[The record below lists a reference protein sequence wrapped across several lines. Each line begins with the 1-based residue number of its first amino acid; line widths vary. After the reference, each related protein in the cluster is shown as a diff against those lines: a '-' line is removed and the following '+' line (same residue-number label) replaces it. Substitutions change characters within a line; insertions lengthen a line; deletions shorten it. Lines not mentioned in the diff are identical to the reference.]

1 MMKHKKYSIVML
13 LPIIAA
19 VMTAC
24 SGDNLEA
31 DVVSGDHLAAG
42 TVINVSGE
50 ASKDHVIPVEA
61 NCAWTVT
68 TDVNWITITQPAA
81 GRGSGSQ
88 NILFDVAAST
98 IPTTQTGTITIK
110 TGDGIERIVTVNQRP
125 GAIVVLPSPASM
137 FFIYEGGTQ
146 TLEVYS
152 NSQWTATSSIDW
164 LTINDGQS
172 VNGEGDQQLTIRAKE
187 NTNSDAIIGAI
198 TLTDVDHKTDP
209 VTVYVQVGGRTPK
222 LQLTPANE
230 VSAAGG
236 IASFGVI
243 SNFYWQATVTSLSPT
258 GEWNWTRFVDN
269 DQLAMYGSP
278 NSEPVDATM
287 EFDPNP
293 SLEER
298 VVTIV
303 VWTDSPIGNNVNQT
317 IQIKQRG
324 ATMPVVYLPH
334 TTNIKMDEATLTFS
348 ATSEALPITAC
359 GVLYAEDPHMVDQGS
374 RAVGTLNGEE
384 ATVTIPNL
392 HSGTT
397 YYVKAFATTAVG
409 TSYSETMSFT
419 TRLTPGRDDN
429 QTP

>member
-1 MMKHKKYSIVML
+1 MMKHKKYSIVMM

-31 DVVSGDHLAAG
+31 EVVSGDRLAAG

-125 GAIVVLPSPASM
+125 GAIVVVPSPASM
-137 FFIYEGGTQ
+137 FFIYEGGNQ
-146 TLEVYS
+146 TLEVAS
-152 NSQWTATSSIDW
+152 NSQWTATSSIEW
-164 LTINDGQS
+164 LTINNGQS
-172 VNGEGDQQLTIRAKE
+172 VNGEGNQQLTIHANE
-187 NTNSDAIIGAI
+187 NPNSDALIGAI
-198 TLTDVDHKTDP
+198 TLTDADHKAAP

-236 IASFGVI
+236 TATFGVI
-243 SNFYWQATVTSLSPT
+243 SNFRWDATVTGLSPA
-258 GEWNWTRFVDN
+258 GDWDWVRFVFNNQRQMIGDPSG
-269 DQLAMYGSP
+269 M
-278 NSEPVDATM
+278 PVDVTM

-293 SLEER
+293 SQQER
-298 VVTIV
+298 VVYV
-303 VWTDSPIGNNVNQT
+303 VVATASPLGGNVEKL
-317 IQIKQRG
+317 IQITQRG

-397 YYVKAFATTAVG
+397 YYVKAYATSAVG
-409 TSYSETMSFT
+409 TTYSETMSFK
-419 TRLTPGRDDN
+419 TRLTPGRNDN
-429 QTP
+429 PNP

>member
-1 MMKHKKYSIVML
+1 MMKHKKYSIVMM

-31 DVVSGDHLAAG
+31 EVVSGDRLAAG

-68 TDVNWITITQPAA
+68 SDVNWITITQPSA

-88 NILFDVAAST
+88 SILFDVAAST
-98 IPTTQTGTITIK
+98 VPTTQTGTITIK

-125 GAIVVLPSPASM
+125 GAIVVVPSPASM
-137 FFIYEGGTQ
+137 FFIYEGGNQ
-146 TLEVYS
+146 TLEVAS
-152 NSQWTATSSIDW
+152 NSQWTATSSIEW
-164 LTINDGQS
+164 LTINNGQS
-172 VNGEGDQQLTIRAKE
+172 VNGEGNQQLTIHANE
-187 NTNSDAIIGAI
+187 NPNSDALIGAI
-198 TLTDVDHKTDP
+198 TLTDADHKAAP

-236 IASFGVI
+236 TATFGVI
-243 SNFYWQATVTSLSPT
+243 SNFRWDATVTGLSPA
-258 GEWNWTRFVDN
+258 GDWDWVRFVFNNQRQMIGDPSG
-269 DQLAMYGSP
+269 M
-278 NSEPVDATM
+278 PVDVTM

-293 SLEER
+293 SQQER
-298 VVTIV
+298 VVYV
-303 VWTDSPIGNNVNQT
+303 VVATASPLGGNVEKL
-317 IQIKQRG
+317 IQITQRG

-374 RAVGTLNGEE
+374 RAVGSLNGEE

-392 HSGTT
+392 HSGTA
-397 YYVKAFATTAVG
+397 YYVKAYATSAAG
-409 TSYSETMSFT
+409 TTYSETMSFK
-419 TRLTPGRDDN
+419 TRLTPGRNDN
-429 QTP
+429 PNP